1 MTKYIIW
8 DFNGTILDDRQLS
21 LDLLNEILA
30 KQGKPPV
37 SDDKYLELFG
47 FPIKQYY
54 LDAGVSFEEESFESL
69 AQWYID
75 KYQPLSLE
83 LSLHDGVV
91 ETLIIL
97 KKMGL
102 KHVCLSA
109 SEQNNLEQQLKHYGI
124 YEHFDYVIGMDNIQA
139 QGKAKAG
146 IQFLKK
152 HKINPNECL
161 YIGDT
166 TYDYEVSRKMKVRAA
181 LFSGG
186 HQSKSRLLGK
196 TPIIVDNVYDIIYL
210 IDKEQ
215 RRVKMKK
222 FFKDFGAFISKGNV
236 LDLAVGIII
245 GGAFN
250 AIIKSVVNDL
260 LMPVIS
266 LMFKGDLSQQFT
278 VLRGSAEYVAN
289 ADTGALELVKS
300 ADAVLLYW
308 GNFLQA
314 VIDFLIIGLTLF
326 IIVKIVM
333 TLKARRE
340 ARIAAIKA
348 KRETG
353 EPLTE
358 AEEEIHSEPI
368 VSEEVQLLREIR
380 DSLKQK

>member
-1 MTKYIIW
+1 MTKYLIW

-21 LDLLNEILA
+21 LDLLNEILE
-30 KQGKPPV
+30 KQGKPPIQ
-37 SDDKYLELFG
+37 DDTYLELFG

-54 LDAGVSFEEESFESL
+54 LDAGVTFEEQSFEEL
-69 AQWYID
+69 ADWYIK
-75 KYQPLSLE
+75 KYQPLSLN

-91 ETLIIL
+91 EALVVL
-97 KKMGL
+97 KKMGI

-109 SEQNNLEQQLKHYGI
+109 SEQKNLEEQLKHYQI
-124 YEHFDYVIGMDNIQA
+124 YDYFDHVIGTDNVQA
-139 QGKAKAG
+139 KGKDKAG
-146 IQFLKK
+146 IAFLKK
-152 HKINPNECL
+152 NKINPNECL

-166 TYDYEVSRKMKVRAA
+166 TYDYDVARKMRVQAV

-186 HQSKSRLLGK
+186 HQAKSRLLGK

-222 FFKDFGAFISKGNV
+222 FFKDFGNFISKGNV

-266 LMFKGDLSQQFT
+266 LMFKGDLSQQFA

-289 ADTGALELVKS
+289 PDTGVLELVKS

-314 VIDFLIIGLTLF
+314 VVDFLIIGLTLF

-333 TLKARRE
+333 GLKARRE
-340 ARIAAIKA
+340 ARLAAIKA
-348 KRETG
+348 KRESG
-353 EPLTE
+353 ESLTE
-358 AEEEIHSEPI
+358 AEEIAHPEPVI
-368 VSEEVQLLREIR
+368 PEDIQLLREIR
-380 DSLKQK
+380 DALKKD

>member
-8 DFNGTILDDRQLS
+8 DFNGTILDDKQLS
-21 LDLLNEILA
+21 LDLLNEILE

-37 SDDKYLELFG
+37 DDEKYLELFG

-54 LDAGVSFEEESFESL
+54 IDAGVTFEEESFEEL
-69 AQWYID
+69 AKWYIE
-75 KYQPLSLE
+75 KYQPLSLN

-91 ETLIIL
+91 ETLVIL
-97 KKMGL
+97 KKMGIQN
-102 KHVCLSA
+102 VCLSA
-109 SEQNNLEQQLKHYGI
+109 SEQNNLEEQLKHYGI
-124 YEHFDYVIGMDNIQA
+124 YEHFSYVIGTDNIEA
-139 QGKAKAG
+139 KGKEVAG
-146 IQFLKK
+146 IKFLKK
-152 HKINPNECL
+152 NKIDPRDCL

-166 TYDYEVSRKMKVRAA
+166 TYDYEVSRKMRVKAV

-186 HQSKSRLLGK
+186 HQAKSRLLGK
-196 TPIIVDNVYDIIYL
+196 TPIIVDNVYDIIQL

-215 RRVKMKK
+215 RRGKMKK

-250 AIIKSVVNDL
+250 AIIKSAVNDL

-266 LMFKGDLSQQFT
+266 LMFKGDISQQFL

-314 VIDFLIIGLTLF
+314 IIDFLIIGLTLF

-333 TLKARRE
+333 TLKALRE
-340 ARIAAIKA
+340 ARVAAIKA
-348 KRETG
+348 KRESG
-353 EPLTE
+353 EPLTQ
-358 AEEEIHSEPI
+358 AEEEIHPEPVVPEDI
-368 VSEEVQLLREIR
+368 QLLREIR
-380 DSLKQK
+380 DSLKKE

>member
-1 MTKYIIW
+1 
-8 DFNGTILDDRQLS
+8 
-21 LDLLNEILA
+21 
-30 KQGKPPV
+30 
-37 SDDKYLELFG
+37 
-47 FPIKQYY
+47 
-54 LDAGVSFEEESFESL
+54 
-69 AQWYID
+69 
-75 KYQPLSLE
+75 
-83 LSLHDGVV
+83 
-91 ETLIIL
+91 
-97 KKMGL
+97 
-102 KHVCLSA
+102 
-109 SEQNNLEQQLKHYGI
+109 
-124 YEHFDYVIGMDNIQA
+124 
-139 QGKAKAG
+139 
-146 IQFLKK
+146 
-152 HKINPNECL
+152 
-161 YIGDT
+161 
-166 TYDYEVSRKMKVRAA
+166 
-181 LFSGG
+181 
-186 HQSKSRLLGK
+186 
-196 TPIIVDNVYDIIYL
+196 
-210 IDKEQ
+210 
-215 RRVKMKK
+215 MKK

-340 ARIAAIKA
+340 AIIAAIKA
-348 KRETG
+348 KRETC

-358 AEEEIHSEPI
+358 AEEEIHPEPV